1 MLLCMILH
9 YILPINITMYEFII
23 IEWKIYQICK
33 VYNFKSIISCKK
45 RKMYYLHYNTVNFT
59 ILFNGYLILLI
70 R

>member
-33 VYNFKSIISCKK
+33 VYNFKSFISCKK
-45 RKMYYLHYNTVNFT
+45 GKCIIYITTLSISQYYSMVISFY
-59 ILFNGYLILLI
+59 
-70 R
+70 